1 MITTILS
8 FLSNAFSL
16 FGKLTDF
23 IEKRKFE
30 NEVKNKYEE
39 KKKTDALEEDKKSKE
54 LIDASNEKAAQAQE
68 DINSVKS
75 IKIEDAKLNDEQVKK
90 ELDDIEDPKEKK
102 KREKQIKLAKEVKE
116 NADKKQAEVEKDEKF
131 NAGED
136 ISFKG

>member
-54 LIDASNEKAAQAQE
+54 LIDASNEKSAQAQE

-75 IKIEDAKLNDEQVKK
+75 IKIEDAKLNEDQVKK
-90 ELDDIEDPKEKK
+90 ELDGIEDPKEKK